1 MSGRSRRQRCAV
13 NVWPGYV
20 DALSAL
26 LMLVIFTLLIFTL
39 AQVFLSETLSSRD
52 KELDQLNA
60 RLAEISGLL
69 SLEQEKNERL
79 DQKIDTISTEY
90 TKSLEVQF
98 SLSGQVEQLTAT
110 TQADKAEIE
119 RQLVQLAALHQDI
132 DTLKAMR
139 RRLEEQVGG
148 LSTILTSKEVEVGAL
163 RDWSKS
169 LEKRLADEQ
178 ERTLLAQQSIDGKE
192 IRISELVNLVRQS
205 DEALKDEK
213 VLSASARAQV
223 AQLNRQISA
232 LRDQLNMIS
241 SALASAE
248 TVNQDQALKL
258 SDMGRRLNL
267 LLAQQVNKLQQ
278 YRSEFFGRLREVLGN
293 NPNIRIVGDRFL
305 FQSELLF
312 ASGSGDLGV
321 KGRGQLVKLATT
333 LEQLAERIPADINWI
348 LQVEGH
354 TDIRPINT
362 PKYPS
367 NWELSTARAVSV
379 VRFLGQQGIPMA
391 RLSAAGYGEFHPV
404 DKGQDE
410 VALQANRRIEI
421 KLTDR

>member
-69 SLEQEKNERL
+69 SLEQEKNEQL

-232 LRDQLNMIS
+232 LREQLNMIS

-354 TDIRPINT
+354 TDIRPIST

>member
-354 TDIRPINT
+354 TDIPPNQH
-362 PKYPS
+362 PKIS
-367 NWELSTARAVSV
+367 
-379 VRFLGQQGIPMA
+379 
-391 RLSAAGYGEFHPV
+391 
-404 DKGQDE
+404 
-410 VALQANRRIEI
+410 I
-421 KLTDR
+421 KLGTIDC

>member
-1 MSGRSRRQRCAV
+1 MFGGHRRQRSAV

-52 KELDQLNA
+52 KELDYLNA
-60 RLAEISGLL
+60 RLAEISSLL
-69 SLEQEKNERL
+69 SLEQTKNEQL
-79 DQKIDTISTEY
+79 ATDY

-98 SLSGQVEQLTAT
+98 ALSGQVEQLTAT
-110 TQADKAEIE
+110 AKTDKAEIE
-119 RQLVQLAALHQDI
+119 QQLRQLAALHQDI
-132 DTLKAMR
+132 DTLKALR
-139 RRLEEQVGG
+139 RRLEEEVAG
-148 LSTILTSKEVEVGAL
+148 LSGTLSAKEGELGEL

-169 LEKRLADEQ
+169 LEARLADEQ
-178 ERTLLAQQSIDGKE
+178 ERTLLAQQNIDRKE
-192 IRISELVNLVRQS
+192 VQITDLLNLVRRS
-205 DEALKDEK
+205 DEALKEEQT
-213 VLSASARAQV
+213 LSASARARV
-223 AQLNRQISA
+223 EQLNRQITA
-232 LRDQLNMIS
+232 LRAQLEMIS

-248 TVNQDQALKL
+248 SKNQDQALKL

-267 LLAQQVNKLQQ
+267 LLAQQVNKLQR
-278 YRSEFFGRLREVLGN
+278 YRSEFFGRLREVLGD

-312 ASGSGDLGV
+312 ASGSGTLGE
-321 KGRGQLVKLATT
+321 KGKDQLAKLATT
-333 LEQLAERIPADINWI
+333 LQQLAERIPQDINWI

-354 TDIRPINT
+354 TDIRPIST
-362 PKYPS
+362 LKYPS

-379 VRFLGQQGIPMA
+379 VRFLGRQGIPLE

-404 DKGQDE
+404 D
-410 VALQANRRIEI
+410 
-421 KLTDR
+421 